1 MCSWNCG
8 KFNIFDKEV
17 LNLDLKTWILAGKWK
32 CLFLCLYFM
41 VCFVWSVDLS
51 IFFWW
56 SYVRSET
63 INKLSPTVHQRKIKN
78 SSEEYVTWKHFKI
91 WRLLKIFRKS
101 FTQFIQ
107 TEKYWQNKYSNMRT
121 TCHIKLKTF
130 LWIKPLRD

>member
-51 IFFWW
+51 IFFLMELCEKWN
-56 SYVRSET
+56 YKQ
-63 INKLSPTVHQRKIKN
+63 ITVHQRKIKN
-78 SSEEYVTWKHFKI
+78 LSEEYLTWKHFKI
-91 WRLLKIFRKS
+91 WRLLKIFRKL

-107 TEKYWQNKYSNMRT
+107 IGKYWQNKYSNMRT
-121 TCHIKLKTF
+121 TWKTF
-130 LWIKPLRD
+130 LWIKSLRD